1 MVERGATALLRWSWW
16 RRWHQAWAR
25 FHHYRRR
32 SVGDIPPQAG
42 HVAGQDARAGRVP
55 CEVDDSCWVSL
66 DPLVPYPKP
75 GGTPKGY
82 TRRQFAA
89 AYAYVRAH
97 DCAWRAL
104 PCTFPP
110 WHTVYERVRQWRRA
124 GVLDQIDAVLFAGPS

>member
-1 MVERGATALLRWSWW
+1 MVERGVTALLRWSWW

-32 SVGDIPPQAG
+32 SGGDIPPQPGRGAARG
-42 HVAGQDARAGRVP
+42 ARAGRVP
-55 CEVDDSCWVSL
+55 REVDDSCWACL
-66 DPLVPYPKP
+66 DPLVPHPKP

-89 AYAYVRAH
+89 AYAYVRTH
-97 DCAWRAL
+97 GCAWRAL
-104 PCTFPP
+104 PHSFPP

-124 GVLDQIDAVLFAGPS
+124 GVLDQIDAVLYADPS